1 MLLLL
6 DDKAG
11 RAAARRLNISIT
23 GTVGVLLLA
32 REQGLIDSV
41 GATLEDMRVKGYWLS
56 EEVIDLAKF
65 MAGEK

>member
-1 MLLLL
+1 MLL